1 MNTVTTVSSKS
12 DSIGALL
19 RPGRLLIGLRT
30 HWDLWRQLARRDI
43 YTEYRGTV
51 LGFFW
56 SFVQPLLMLAIY
68 TFVFG
73 TIFGNRYGAQ
83 PQSSSHLQF
92 AMNLFCG
99 LIMYNIFAET
109 LGRSPGLIVAHAAY
123 VKKVVFPLEIL
134 PTMILTTAL
143 TRALASLLI
152 LFVAALIAFRGLP
165 LTALYFPIIV
175 IPLLMLTLGLSW
187 FLSALG
193 VYLRDVG
200 QVITILLQMLFF
212 LTPIFYTQET
222 MPEKIRWLANINPLA
237 VIVENFRRVLMRGEA
252 PDWLL
257 LGATSGVSVVV
268 LVAGYVWFMKT
279 KQGFADV
286 L

>member
-12 DSIGALL
+12 DSFGALL